1 MRINNKT
8 KRYNNNHRGPALSG
22 QLVFGCQLH
31 FEII

>member
-8 KRYNNNHRGPALSG
+8 KRYNNNREPTLNG
-22 QLVFGCQLH
+22 QLVFGRQLH